1 MSVDTMRELFV
12 YELRDVY
19 HAEKQLLKAL
29 PKMAKA
35 AKAPELQKAFQEHHA
50 ETETH
55 VERLETIFDELETPK
70 RGRHCEAM
78 EGLVE
83 EGQERI
89 QDLPEGELRD
99 AALIVAAQKVEH
111 YEIASYGS
119 LMALANQL
127 RLEGI
132 AKRLGETEA
141 EEKHA
146 DEELTQI
153 ATKHVNPQAA
163 A

>member
-1 MSVDTMRELFV
+1 MSVDTMRDLFV
-12 YELRDVY
+12 FELRDVY

-29 PKMAKA
+29 PKMARA
-35 AKAPELQKAFQEHHA
+35 AKAPELQQAFQAHHA

-55 VERLETIFDELETPK
+55 VERIESIFDELATAK

-78 EGLVE
+78 EGLVD
-83 EGQERI
+83 EGEERI
-89 QDLPEGELRD
+89 EELPEGELRD

-119 LMALANQL
+119 LVALANQL
-127 RLEGI
+127 KLDAIAQRL
-132 AKRLGETEA
+132 AETEA
-141 EEKHA
+141 EEKKA
-146 DEELTQI
+146 DEDLTQL
-153 ATKHVNPQAA
+153 ATKQINPRAA